1 MAPWW
6 HSAVVYQIYPRSFA
20 DSDGDG
26 VGDLPGIVDTMFGK
40 AFADSMPR
48 ATFTVLPRTGHLP
61 QVETPEDLLAA
72 IDDLIGLESGTR
84 SAG

>member
-6 HSAVVYQIYPRSFA
+6 HSAVVYQIYPRS
-20 DSDGDG
+20 
-26 VGDLPGIVDTMFGK
+26 
-40 AFADSMPR
+40 FADSMPR